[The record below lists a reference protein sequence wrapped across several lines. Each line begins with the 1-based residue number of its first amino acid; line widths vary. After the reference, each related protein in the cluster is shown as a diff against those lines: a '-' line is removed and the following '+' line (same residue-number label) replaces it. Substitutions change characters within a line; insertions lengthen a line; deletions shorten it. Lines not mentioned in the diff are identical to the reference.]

1 MEAPP
6 SHFPHPLNLKME
18 KKKEKKVDKW
28 LIKTFPPN
36 FPSLFNS
43 PPYIRK
49 TTPPPPPKTFKH
61 QICIKTNKLKKN
73 QTCQNKLALI

>member
-18 KKKEKKVDKW
+18 EKKKVDKW
-28 LIKTFPPN
+28 LIKAFPPN
-36 FPSLFNS
+36 FPSFFNS

-49 TTPPPPPKTFKH
+49 NAPYPPKN
-61 QICIKTNKLKKN
+61 I
-73 QTCQNKLALI
+73 